1 MFKKVLLC
9 YDGSEPARR
18 ALKRGAELAILVGAE
33 VHVLSIVRDDVM
45 SAAVMATAAGHTCL
59 IDEERDYQKMLDVSI
74 ERLKARGVNAKG
86 HLAHGNTIQ
95 QIAAY
100 SQKLAVDLIIIG
112 HYPSSEGRRWWSG
125 PERVSLAERVN
136 CCIFIAVNADD
147 APSSPLNNRANT
159 F

>member
-9 YDGSEPARR
+9 YDGSEPGRR

-45 SAAVMATAAGHTCL
+45 SAAVIATAAGHTCL
-59 IDEERDYQKMLDVSI
+59 VDEERDYQKLLDDSI
-74 ERLKARGVNAKG
+74 ERLSARGVRAKG

-95 QIAAY
+95 QIVAY
-100 SQKLAVDLIIIG
+100 SRKLAVDLIVLG

-125 PERVSLAERVN
+125 PERASLAEQVS
-136 CCIFIAVNADD
+136 CCIFIAVNAD
-147 APSSPLNNRANT
+147 SPPTAA
-159 F
+159 

>member
-9 YDGSEPARR
+9 YDGSEPGRR

-45 SAAVMATAAGHTCL
+45 SPAVMATAAGHTCL
-59 IDEERDYQKMLDVSI
+59 VDEERDYQKLLDDS
-74 ERLKARGVNAKG
+74 LQKLAGRGVKAKG
-86 HLAHGNTIQ
+86 YLAHGNTIQ
-95 QIAAY
+95 QIVAY
-100 SQKLAVDLIIIG
+100 SRKLGIDLIVIG

-125 PERVSLAERVN
+125 PERASLAERVN

-147 APSSPLNNRANT
+147 AT
-159 F
+159 